1 MYYSSFWLFLTI
13 IVVVAIVTNAIVKLK
28 KKSSRSSDSKE
39 SNQRLKDLEI
49 DMSALEEDLE
59 DARQRIAVLE
69 KIVTDNR
76 FDLGKQI
83 DDLAS

>member
-13 IVVVAIVTNAIVKLK
+13 IVVVAIVSNALVKLK
-28 KKSSRSSDSKE
+28 KSSRMGDTKE
-39 SNQRLKDLEI
+39 SRQRVKDLEI
-49 DMSALEEDLE
+49 DMSALEEELE
-59 DARQRIAVLE
+59 DARHRIAVLE

>member
-13 IVVVAIVTNAIVKLK
+13 IVVVAIVSNALVKL

-39 SNQRLKDLEI
+39 SSQRLKDLES

-59 DARQRIAVLE
+59 DARHRIAVLE
-69 KIVTDNR
+69 KIVTDNQ

-83 DDLAS
+83 DDLAT